1 MREAARALDPI
12 THTSALAGLIGDL
25 VVGAIVGAAIVATGG
40 AAVAAIAVAAAG
52 GASLGASAGQLLGSL
67 FTFKTG
73 AISLPCSTTVIIGRK
88 NAARAL
94 ADMGDCSGIPF
105 SPTPPH
111 PRMPIAEG
119 SKTVFVQRFP
129 AARKDDKLTCSAVIS
144 EGCLTVIIGGG
155 KTQYAKISAEVPFW
169 LEMGVLALGLVSG
182 AAAISLAGRGMRVIT
197 ALRLTGGL
205 AGSFGLG
212 AGGTWLGGKIWGQG
226 SAGQKLLGFGMGFF
240 GGYLGARLAGS
251 GPIYGRVQQWAA
263 KRNFPGLQTG
273 NACGVQSCQQVI
285 RAVKGRNLSQAEMEQ
300 IGINRGVY
308 NPATG
313 TKAGV
318 GEADILASQGIPARA
333 HPSTPQAIRKALSEG
348 KGVIASHDP
357 GALWN
362 TGQTGGHAVLT
373 TGVVRNS
380 SGRVTHYIINDTGT
394 GQAGRLVPAGQYE
407 ASLNPGKTV
416 AITDDPIW

>member
-1 MREAARALDPI
+1 MPEAARALDPI
-12 THTSALAGLIGDL
+12 AHTSALAGLIGGL

-40 AAVAAIAVAAAG
+40 AAAAAIAVAAAG

-73 AISLPCSTTVIIGRK
+73 TISLPCSTTVIIGKK

-119 SKTVFVQRFP
+119 SKTVFIQSFP
-129 AARKDDKLTCSAVIS
+129 SARKDDKLTCSAVIS
-144 EGCLTVIIGGG
+144 EGCLTVIVGGG
-155 KTQYAKISAEVPFW
+155 KTQYAQISAEVPFW

-182 AAAISLAGRGMRVIT
+182 TGAIALAGRGMRVVT

-205 AGSFGLG
+205 AGSIGLG
-212 AGGTWLGGKIWGQG
+212 AGGTWLGGKIWGHG
-226 SAGQKLLGFGMGFF
+226 SAGQKLFGFGMGFF

-251 GPIYGRVQQWAA
+251 GPIYGRMQQWTA

-273 NACGVQSCQQVI
+273 NACGLQSCQQII
-285 RAVKGRNLSQAEMEQ
+285 RAAKGRNLSQGEMEQ

-308 NPATG
+308 DPASG
-313 TKAGV
+313 MGGARGI
-318 GEADILASQGIPARA
+318 ADVLNSQGIRARPQA
-333 HPSTPQAIRKALSEG
+333 NTPQAIRQALADG
-348 KGVIASHDP
+348 KGVVSIHNAGP
-357 GALWN
+357 LWN
-362 TGQTGGHAVLT
+362 TGQPGSHAVVT

-380 SGRVTHYIINDTGT
+380 SGRVTHYVINDTGT

-407 ASLNPGKTV
+407 TSLNPGHQAV
-416 AITDDPIW
+416 ITDNPIW

>member
-1 MREAARALDPI
+1 MPEAARALDPI
-12 THTSALAGLIGDL
+12 THTSALAGLIGGL

-52 GASLGASAGQLLGSL
+52 GSSLGASAGQLLGSL
-67 FTFKTG
+67 FTFQTG
-73 AISLPCSTTVIIGRK
+73 AISLPCSTTVIIGKK

-263 KRNFPGLQTG
+263 KRNFPGQQTG
-273 NACGVQSCQQVI
+273 NTCGLQSSQQVI
-285 RAVKGRNLSQAEMEQ
+285 RAAKGRNLTQAEMEQ
-300 IGINRGVY
+300 IGANLGVY
-308 NPATG
+308 SPANG
-313 TKAGV
+313 ISGRGIARV
-318 GEADILASQGIPARA
+318 LNSQGIQARA
-333 HPSTPQAIRKALSEG
+333 QRNDPAAIRQALSEG
-348 KGVIASHDP
+348 KGVISGHRAGP
-357 GALWN
+357 LWN
-362 TGQTGGHAVLT
+362 TNDPTPHAVFT
-373 TGVVRNS
+373 TGVLRNS
-380 SGRVTHYIINDTGT
+380 NGRVTHYIINDTGT
-394 GQAGRLVPAGQYE
+394 GQAGRLVPAGLYE
-407 ASLNPGKTV
+407 TSLMTNRYGV
-416 AITDDPIW
+416 ITDMPIW